1 MEERAEVAVVMVVVV
16 GVAAAAAVMVDVAR
30 VHQVVQVVGRAQA
43 LLDQMEL
50 EVEVERAVGWARRVT
65 AEELVVTVAHRVGE
79 LAARW
84 AVAATG
90 SRGRGLA
97 RRARSK
103 RCCP

>member
-1 MEERAEVAVVMVVVV
+1 MAVVMVVVV

-65 AEELVVTVAHRVGE
+65 AEELVVTVGR
-79 LAARW
+79 RPSRT
-84 AVAATG
+84 TG
-90 SRGRGLA
+90 TDSRGSMGVHN
-97 RRARSK
+97 RRACPVCHRSSL
-103 RCCP
+103 CHPA